1 MDIIVHY
8 IGIISFPI
16 LSFHIISIHI
26 YVCIDDCMCTVLWI
40 FFHVCLIRPCR
51 RAPSSMPWWG
61 TSKMP
66 WTRRRCRPRRCSSWG
81 ECCCGTRCW
90 RRRCTSVLS
99 HGRRFK
105 SAGGPGGAGGK
116 TSGISRNSGKSM
128 KFYHVWPTITQ
139 LVLRMRLGRRWRWGD
154 GLEVTTCS
162 SYSKN
167 LKEATILYVFH
178 YIQIWLVVWNIFYF
192 TSYWEWSSQL
202 TNISQRVE
210 TTNQMYVKNHNSH
223 VQLQCAVSWVS
234 PRGHHRQDYDHRVG
248 QTNFTAVRPNLCGF
262 HVGLSTWT
270 KGSSTSHLWS
280 KLMVEPDGS
289 R

>member
-8 IGIISFPI
+8 IGIISYPI
-16 LSFHIISIHI
+16 LSYHIHTYICVYRCMYVHSIM
-26 YVCIDDCMCTVLWI
+26 DLLP
-40 FFHVCLIRPCR
+40 CLSFLRPCR

-99 HGRRFK
+99 HGSHGRRFK
-105 SAGGPGGAGGK
+105 SAGGPGGGGK

-162 SYSKN
+162 SY
-167 LKEATILYVFH
+167 
-178 YIQIWLVVWNIFYF
+178 
-192 TSYWEWSSQL
+192 
-202 TNISQRVE
+202 
-210 TTNQMYVKNHNSH
+210 
-223 VQLQCAVSWVS
+223 
-234 PRGHHRQDYDHRVG
+234 
-248 QTNFTAVRPNLCGF
+248 
-262 HVGLSTWT
+262 
-270 KGSSTSHLWS
+270 
-280 KLMVEPDGS
+280 
-289 R
+289 